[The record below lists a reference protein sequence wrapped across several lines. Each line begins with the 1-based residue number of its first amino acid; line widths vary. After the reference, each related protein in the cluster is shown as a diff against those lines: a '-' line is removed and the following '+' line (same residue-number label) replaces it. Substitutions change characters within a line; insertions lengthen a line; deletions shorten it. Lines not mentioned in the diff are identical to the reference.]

1 MQTNSIQKAKL
12 GETVDG
18 RGGFRC
24 TVNGA
29 PALLPSSQF
38 SNPPGQTKAEW
49 AAKFAG
55 TEVDVIF
62 TGASVVTEDQGTLPV
77 VSARGL
83 GKNRRE
89 ELAKRLDALVQ
100 QKAGRATSA
109 TVSKIVAGMRL
120 HVEVDGRKARPF
132 REPISLVILKNQVDA
147 AVFDQLCARVQV
159 GSKIQVVLRPSRVV
173 GTSIYLEAGL
183 PVK

>member
-12 GETVDG
+12 APALDA

-24 TVNGA
+24 EVNGTSA
-29 PALLPSSQF
+29 VLPSSQF
-38 SNPPGQTKAEW
+38 SNPPGQTKSEW

-62 TGASVVTEDQGTLPV
+62 TGATVTTEDQGILPV
-77 VSARGL
+77 VSARGVSR
-83 GKNRRE
+83 NRRE
-89 ELAKRLDALVQ
+89 ELAARLDALAQ

-109 TVSKIVAGMRL
+109 TVTKIVAGMRV

-132 REPISLVILKNQVDA
+132 REPIPLVILKNQVDA
-147 AVFDQLCARVQV
+147 AAFDDLCARVQV

-173 GTSIYLEAGL
+173 GTSVYLEAVL

>member
-12 GETVDG
+12 AAAVDV

-24 TVNGA
+24 DVNGTSA
-29 PALLPSSQF
+29 VLPSSQF
-38 SNPPGQTKAEW
+38 SNPPGQSKAEW
-49 AAKFAG
+49 AAINAG
-55 TEVDVIF
+55 KEVDVIF
-62 TGASVVTEDQGTLPV
+62 TGTSVATEDQGTLPI
-77 VSARGL
+77 VSARGV

-89 ELAKRLDALVQ
+89 ELAKRLDALAQ

-109 TVSKIVAGMRL
+109 TVTKIVAGMRV

-132 REPISLVILKNQVDA
+132 REAIPLVILKNQVDA
-147 AVFDQLCARVQV
+147 AAFDGLCARVQV

-173 GTSIYLEAGL
+173 GTSVYLEAVL